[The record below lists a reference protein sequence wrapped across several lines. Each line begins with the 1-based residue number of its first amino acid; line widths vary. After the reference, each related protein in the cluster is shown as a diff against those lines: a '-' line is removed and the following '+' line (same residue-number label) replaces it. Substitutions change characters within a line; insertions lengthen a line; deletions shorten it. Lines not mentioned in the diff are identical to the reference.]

1 MPKTNALYGY
11 GGFGKEVMPILKN
24 LYPDDRNIFV
34 VHKEFM
40 PEQSSIN
47 SIEIISFEDFLDIPN
62 HEKNITITIADPIK
76 RPALSK
82 EIDSHKI
89 KRKTIISKDSLIM
102 DNVEISDGAII
113 CPFVTLTSNIRIGE
127 NFHANL
133 YSYVA
138 HDCIVGNNVT
148 FAPSVKCNGNVI
160 IEDNV
165 YIGTGAIIKQGKPDK
180 PLIIGKNA
188 IISAGSYVTKNV
200 GESTTVFGNPAQKL
214 SKDSLKK

>member
-11 GGFGKEVMPILKN
+11 GGFGREVMPILKN

-76 RPALSK
+76 RSALSK

-89 KRKTIISKDSLIM
+89 TRKSIFSKNSLIM
-102 DNVEISDGAII
+102 DNVEISNGAII
-113 CPFVTLTSNIRIGE
+113 CPFVTLTSNIRIGQ

-165 YIGTGAIIKQGKPDK
+165 FIGTGAIIKQGKKDNP
-180 PLIIGKNA
+180 IVIGTNS
-188 IISAGSYVTKNV
+188 IISSGSFVTKNV
-200 GESTTVFGNPAQKL
+200 SESTTVFGNPAKVLSKL
-214 SKDSLKK
+214 SLK

>member
-1 MPKTNALYGY
+1 
-11 GGFGKEVMPILKN
+11 
-24 LYPDDRNIFV
+24 
-34 VHKEFM
+34 
-40 PEQSSIN
+40 
-47 SIEIISFEDFLDIPN
+47 
-62 HEKNITITIADPIK
+62 
-76 RPALSK
+76 
-82 EIDSHKI
+82 
-89 KRKTIISKDSLIM
+89 M
-102 DNVEISDGAII
+102 DNIEISDGAII
-113 CPFVTLTSNIRIGE
+113 CPFVTLTSNISIGE

-200 GESTTVFGNPAQKL
+200 DESTTVFGNPAQKL

>member
-11 GGFGKEVMPILKN
+11 GGFGREVMPILKN

-76 RPALSK
+76 RPVLSK

-165 YIGTGAIIKQGKPDK
+165 YVGTGAIIKQGKPDK

-200 GESTTVFGNPAQKL
+200 DESTTVFGNPAQKL